1 MSWPEGWRI
10 HPIFTPQW
18 TPKNHVMNVIWTF
31 LLKQREWKTRWKSTA
46 ISITKRVLPLSDKY
60 TCSLSSRRGTYKKV
74 TLLIIFHGN
83 LFQKYQFLNQIYY
96 KTCTEQNSSCWP
108 CLHRRIFTISFQ
120 ISFQRLGG
128 LVFLFFFGCL
138 VLTQSPHQCEGSL
151 SITVCKVASSDLKA
165 CSTPLLTWRGRIYPS
180 WIKLGHA
187 LEI

>member
-1 MSWPEGWRI
+1 
-10 HPIFTPQW
+10 
-18 TPKNHVMNVIWTF
+18 MNVIWTF

-120 ISFQRLGG
+120 RLSGG
-128 LVFLFFFGCL
+128 WFGFLIFFWLLGFD
-138 VLTQSPHQCEGSL
+138 
-151 SITVCKVASSDLKA
+151 SITPSVWRKPQYHCVQSGQFRPESVQYATAHLKRKNLSQLNKA
-165 CSTPLLTWRGRIYPS
+165 GSCSWNIIQSKLEFCQFQTRLFRIT
-180 WIKLGHA
+180 
-187 LEI
+187 

>member
-1 MSWPEGWRI
+1 MSWLEGWRI

-46 ISITKRVLPLSDKY
+46 IFITKRVLPLSDKY

-120 ISFQRLGG
+120 RLSGWWFG
-128 LVFLFFFGCL
+128 FLIFFWLLGFD
-138 VLTQSPHQCEGSL
+138 
-151 SITVCKVASSDLKA
+151 SITPSVWRKPQYHCVQSGQFRSESS
-165 CSTPLLTWRGRIYPS
+165 LLTWRGRIYPS

>member
-1 MSWPEGWRI
+1 
-10 HPIFTPQW
+10 
-18 TPKNHVMNVIWTF
+18 MNVIWTF

-46 ISITKRVLPLSDKY
+46 IFITKRVLPLSDKY

-128 LVFLFFFGCL
+128 LVFFFFL
-138 VLTQSPHQCEGSL
+138 VAWFWLNHPISVKEASVSLCAKWPVQIWKLTAHLKRKNLSQLNKAGSCSWNIIQSKLEFCQFQTRL
-151 SITVCKVASSDLKA
+151 FRIT
-165 CSTPLLTWRGRIYPS
+165 
-180 WIKLGHA
+180 
-187 LEI
+187 